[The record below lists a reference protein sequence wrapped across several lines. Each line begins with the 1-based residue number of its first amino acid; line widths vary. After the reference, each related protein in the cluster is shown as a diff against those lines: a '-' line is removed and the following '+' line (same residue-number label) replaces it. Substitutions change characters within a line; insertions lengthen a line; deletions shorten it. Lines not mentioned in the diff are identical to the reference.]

1 MSNEASR
8 GDSLLVH
15 GNGKAEPH
23 KVKSVG
29 IAVIQGKN
37 ASFFCTLPL
46 LTGIDVWMTNER

>member
-1 MSNEASR
+1 MRPVGEI
-8 GDSLLVH
+8 DSLSLVQ

-37 ASFFCTLPL
+37 ASFFALSPF
-46 LTGIDVWMTNER
+46 